1 MQTVRVLSLATLFPN
16 AAQPRHG
23 IFTLH
28 RLSQLAAIEGIAL
41 RVVAP
46 VPWFPSS
53 HPMFGR
59 YANYARAPRTSTQ
72 RGIEVV
78 HPRYPAIPKIGMTVA
93 PALMAAALLPQL
105 LAIRATAFDFDVID
119 TYYLYP
125 DSVAAVLLGALLHR
139 PVLVTAFGSDVS
151 LVPRYVLP
159 REQLLWATRRAA
171 AVTAVCRAL
180 KDRLSELGV
189 PAQKIH
195 VIHHGVDLSLF
206 RPPADREALRRRL
219 GFQCPTLISVGHLI
233 QRKGHKFAIEA
244 LAVLSDTVLLIV
256 GDGPDDQALRVLAS
270 HMGVADRVRF
280 LGHVDQSL
288 LPDLIGAADAL
299 VLCSDREGVANVLLE
314 ALACGTPVI
323 ATPVW
328 GSPEIVTTPEAG
340 LLLRDRSAASV
351 VEGVR
356 RLLALPPDRTATR
369 QYAERFTWTDT
380 AVRHAALI
388 RTIIGA
394 APSPHPQP
402 ATV

>member
-1 MQTVRVLSLATLFPN
+1 
-16 AAQPRHG
+16 
-23 IFTLH
+23 
-28 RLSQLAAIEGIAL
+28 
-41 RVVAP
+41 
-46 VPWFPSS
+46 
-53 HPMFGR
+53 MFGR

-206 RPPADREALRRRL
+206 RPPADRGALRRRL

-356 RLLALPPDRTATR
+356 RLLDLPPDRTATR